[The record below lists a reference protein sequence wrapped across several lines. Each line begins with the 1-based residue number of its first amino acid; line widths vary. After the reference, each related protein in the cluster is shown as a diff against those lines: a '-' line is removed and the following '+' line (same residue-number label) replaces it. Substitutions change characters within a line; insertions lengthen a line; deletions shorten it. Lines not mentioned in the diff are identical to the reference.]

1 MQSMK
6 GVTRNDIIN
15 ILDDVI
21 DAEDKN
27 GEEVVGTLFST
38 KECGSNVCHNV
49 IVLYSDKEIL

>member
-6 GVTRNDIIN
+6 SVTRNDIIN

-21 DAEDKN
+21 DVKDKN
-27 GEEVVGTLFST
+27 GEEAVGTLFST
-38 KECGSNVCHNV
+38 KEYGSNVCHNV